1 MSLSNSEKNDIK
13 QKAKTYLEK
22 SIYTLSLIVGVSPE
36 TALTATTKEDLS
48 NGVSQADNK
57 EEAIESLYNNILNY
71 RAIG

>member
-22 SIYTLSLIVGVSPE
+22 SIYTLSLIVGISPE
-36 TALTATTKEDLS
+36 TALTASSKEDLAS
-48 NGVSQADNK
+48 GASQANNPD
-57 EEAIESLYNNILNY
+57 EAIESLYNNILNY